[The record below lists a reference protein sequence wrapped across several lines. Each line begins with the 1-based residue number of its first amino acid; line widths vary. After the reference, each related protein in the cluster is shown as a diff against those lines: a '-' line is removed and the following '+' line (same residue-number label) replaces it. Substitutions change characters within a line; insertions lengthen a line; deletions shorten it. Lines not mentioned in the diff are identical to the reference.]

1 MTALEGAEDV
11 AGYRW
16 LYGKLQSASV
26 GASVY
31 SGEAPRGA
39 ATPYVIIQ
47 SWPRPDGNDVT
58 AFGGARI
65 LARLRYLVKV
75 VSDSLAATEP
85 IAKAIDAALRQDP
98 DAPTEQQSGYSIL
111 NPRRVS
117 PFEMPT
123 VEGDELYWQVGG
135 YYDLEVAAGV

>member
-1 MTALEGAEDV
+1 
-11 AGYRW
+11 
-16 LYGKLQSASV
+16 
-26 GASVY
+26 
-31 SGEAPRGA
+31 
-39 ATPYVIIQ
+39 
-47 SWPRPDGNDVT
+47 
-58 AFGGARI
+58 
-65 LARLRYLVKV
+65 LVKV